1 MAIYDCFQ
9 YFNEDHVVD
18 LRLNILNKYVDYFV
32 ISESTRNHQGKNKEL
47 NFDIS
52 KFSKFKRKIIY
63 LVALIFCFTSAV
75 NSQTINSSGSNL
87 AGQESDFSN
96 LDLNTITTAV
106 PFLLIAPDAR
116 GGAMGDIGV
125 ATSPDANSIHW
136 NPAKLVFID
145 PMDDVGF
152 SLSYSP
158 WLRALVN
165 DINLVYLSGYN
176 RIDRFS
182 TVGASLR
189 YFYLGNITF
198 TDNFGTTIR
207 DFKPTELALD
217 VVDSRKLSDNFS
229 AGLSARYIYSNL
241 TGGQAAGGIPT
252 VAGQS
257 IAADLAGYYT
267 NPIRLGGK
275 DFDLAIGGNISNI
288 GSKIS
293 YTETSVKDFIPINL
307 RLGTAIGAEF
317 DDYNKMS
324 FAFDINKLLV
334 PTPAVYNN
342 EGEITI
348 GQDPNVSVVSGI
360 LQSFGDAPGG
370 IKEEF
375 REINYSIGTEYW
387 YANQFA
393 IRAGYFFEHDTKGGR
408 KFFTFGSGVKYNV
421 FALDFSYLIN
431 ASRAING
438 NNPLANTMR
447 FTLVF
452 DFGAIRES

>member
-1 MAIYDCFQ
+1 M
-9 YFNEDHVVD
+9 
-18 LRLNILNKYVDYFV
+18 K
-32 ISESTRNHQGKNKEL
+32 
-47 NFDIS
+47 
-52 KFSKFKRKIIY
+52 KIIGIICVS
-63 LVALIFCFTSAV
+63 LLASNLFAQSDIDLQDDIA
-75 NSQTINSSGSNL
+75 GSN
-87 AGQESDFSN
+87 
-96 LDLNTITTAV
+96 LNTITTAV
-106 PFLLIAPDAR
+106 PFLLISPDSKA
-116 GGAMGDIGV
+116 GAMGDVGV
-125 ATSPDANSIHW
+125 ATNPDANSIHW
-136 NPAKLVFID
+136 NPAKLAFV
-145 PMDDVGF
+145 DDDMGF
-152 SLSYSP
+152 AVSYVP
-158 WLRALVN
+158 WLRALVP
-165 DINLVYLSGYN
+165 DINLSYLAGYRKIN
-176 RIDRFS
+176 KNEAI
-182 TVGASLR
+182 GLELR
-189 YFYLGNITF
+189 YFSLGDITF
-198 TDNFGTTIR
+198 TDVSGNTIGQYKPSEFALGTSY
-207 DFKPTELALD
+207 
-217 VVDSRKLSDNFS
+217 SRKLSDNFS
-229 AGLSARYIYSNL
+229 LAISGRYIYSNL

-307 RLGTAIGAEF
+307 RLGTAIGTEF

-334 PTPAVYNN
+334 PTPPVYNN
-342 EGEITI
+342 EGEITL

-360 LQSFGDAPGG
+360 FQSFGDAPGG
-370 IKEEF
+370 FGEEM

-431 ASRAING
+431 ASRSING

-452 DFGAIRES
+452 DFGAMEES